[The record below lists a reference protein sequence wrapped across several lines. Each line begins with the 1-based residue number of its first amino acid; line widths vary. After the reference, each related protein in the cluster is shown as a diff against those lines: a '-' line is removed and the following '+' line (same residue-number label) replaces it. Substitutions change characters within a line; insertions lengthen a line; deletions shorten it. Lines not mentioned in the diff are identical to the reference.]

1 MTAHTGFAL
10 VSPTQPA
17 ALVIDVAAALAAFD
31 EAVPRFV
38 REKRATATR
47 DGYTRA
53 LGVYRVHCA
62 DRRLS
67 PFGGDAVQSY
77 NDAQR
82 QQWQVGDLAADT
94 VRLRLSVVRAFL
106 AWAYDY
112 GLTAIPPG
120 RLKRWLHLPPA
131 RQLSPRDVL
140 SADEAKALI
149 DAARDT
155 RDRLLI
161 RVMLGAGLRV
171 SEALAMRPIDLWRDD
186 GRAWLHVRPSKG
198 EKERDVEIDLALHRD
213 LVRWARDRRLD
224 HEDLL
229 WTLDPGTAWRMVQRT
244 AAKAGIT
251 KAITPHSL
259 RHTHAHHLRLGG
271 MPLEVLSARL
281 GHASIE
287 TTKTYTRPAEM
298 AQAMALPTLPWAV
311 V

>member
-1 MTAHTGFAL
+1 MTAL
-10 VSPTQPA
+10 VPTQPA
-17 ALVIDVAAALAAFD
+17 QLVIDVGAALAAFD
-31 EAVPRFV
+31 EALPRFV
-38 REKRATATR
+38 REKRAQRTR

-53 LGVYRVHCA
+53 LGVYREHCA
-62 DRRLS
+62 ALALS
-67 PFGGDAVQSY
+67 PFGGDAVQTY

-82 QQWQVGDLAADT
+82 RLWQVGDLAADT

-112 GLTAIPPG
+112 GLTVISPG

-161 RVMLGAGLRV
+161 RIMLDAGLRV
-171 SEALAMRPIDLWRDD
+171 SEALAVRPCDLWRDD

-213 LVRWARDRRLD
+213 LVRWARDRRLAND
-224 HEDLL
+224 ARL
-229 WTLDPGTAWRMVQRT
+229 WTLDPGTAWRMVQRMAT
-244 AAKAGIT
+244 KAGIT

-271 MPLEVLSARL
+271 MPLEVLAARL
-281 GHASIE
+281 SHASIE
-287 TTKTYTRPAEM
+287 TTKVYTRPAAV